1 MTSPF
6 TNLAEAAINRLLQ
19 LDPETRAHL
28 GELQDKII
36 RLRLGNAEPIEL
48 YVLPS
53 TSGVQLR
60 ETHERPPDVTLSGD
74 VPVFARLTL
83 RRFVPEIV
91 AAGEVQIS
99 GDIDLGRRFQH
110 ILEKIDVDWEEPA
123 ARVLGDVAA
132 HQLGNAVRSLA
143 RWSRQALRTLG
154 QDTAEYLQE
163 ESRLLPLR
171 SRTAALRQAVEAMHA
186 ETDKLEAR
194 IVRLREIVK

>member
-6 TNLAEAAINRLLQ
+6 TQLAEAAINRLLR
-19 LDPETRAHL
+19 LDPGARTRL
-28 GELQDKII
+28 GELQDKVI
-36 RLRLGNAEPIEL
+36 RLRLGSAEPFEL

-53 TSGVQLR
+53 ASGIQLR

-83 RRFVPEIV
+83 RRFVPEII
-91 AAGEVQIS
+91 ASGEVQIS

-132 HQLGNAVRSLA
+132 HQLGNAARGVA

-154 QDTAEYLQE
+154 QDAAEYLQE

-171 SRTAALRQAVEAMHA
+171 TRAAAFRQAVEALQTEA
-186 ETDKLEAR
+186 DKLETRVA
-194 IVRLREIVK
+194 RLRETVK

>member
-6 TNLAEAAINRLLQ
+6 TQLAEAAINRLLR
-19 LDPETRAHL
+19 LDPGARARL
-28 GELQDKII
+28 GGLQDKVI
-36 RLRLGNAEPIEL
+36 RLRLGSAEPFEL

-53 TSGVQLR
+53 ASGVQLR

-74 VPVFARLTL
+74 VPVFARLAL
-83 RRFVPEIV
+83 RRFVPEII
-91 AAGEVQIS
+91 ASGEVQIS
-99 GDIDLGRRFQH
+99 GDIDLGRRFQD

-132 HQLGNAVRSLA
+132 HQLGHAARGVA

-154 QDTAEYLQE
+154 QDAAEYLQE

-171 SRTAALRQAVEAMHA
+171 TRAAAFRQAVEAVRA
-186 ETDKLEAR
+186 AADGLDAR
-194 IVRLREIVK
+194 IARLREIVK

>member
-6 TNLAEAAINRLLQ
+6 TNLAEAVINRLLQ
-19 LDPETRAHL
+19 LDPEARAHL
-28 GELQDKII
+28 GELSDKVI
-36 RLRLGNAEPIEL
+36 RLRLGDAEPIEL

-53 TSGVQLR
+53 ASGVQLR
-60 ETHERPPDVTLSGD
+60 ETHERAPDVTLSGD

-91 AAGEVQIS
+91 AAGEVRIS

-132 HQLGNAVRSLA
+132 HQLGNAVRGVA

-154 QDTAEYLQE
+154 QDAAEYLQE

-171 SRTAALRQAVEAMHA
+171 SRAAAFRQAAEALHA
-186 ETDKLEAR
+186 ETDRLEAR
-194 IVRLREIVK
+194 VARLREIVK

>member
-6 TNLAEAAINRLLQ
+6 TNLAEAAINRVLR
-19 LDPETRAHL
+19 LDPDTRARL
-28 GELQDKII
+28 GEMSDKVI
-36 RLRLGNAEPIEL
+36 RLRLGDVEPIEL

-53 TSGVQLR
+53 ALGVQLR
-60 ETHERPPDVTLSGD
+60 ETYERPPDVTLSGD

-123 ARVLGDVAA
+123 ARILGDVAA
-132 HQLGNAVRSLA
+132 HQLGNAVRGVA
-143 RWSRQALRTLG
+143 RWSRHAMRTLG
-154 QDTAEYLQE
+154 QDAAEYLQE

-171 SRTAALRQAVEAMHA
+171 SRAAAFRQAVAAMHA
-186 ETDKLEAR
+186 ETEKLEVRVAR
-194 IVRLREIVK
+194 LHEKVK

>member
-6 TNLAEAAINRLLQ
+6 TNLAEAAINRVLR
-19 LDPETRAHL
+19 LDPDTRARL
-28 GELQDKII
+28 GEMSDKAI
-36 RLRLGNAEPIEL
+36 RLRLGDVEPIEL

-53 TSGVQLR
+53 ALGVHLR
-60 ETHERPPDVTLSGD
+60 ETYERPPDVTLSGD

-123 ARVLGDVAA
+123 ARILGDVAA
-132 HQLGNAVRSLA
+132 HQLGNAVRGVA
-143 RWSRQALRTLG
+143 RWSRHAMRTLG
-154 QDTAEYLQE
+154 QDAAEYLQE

-171 SRTAALRQAVEAMHA
+171 SRAATFRHAVAAMQAEA
-186 ETDKLEAR
+186 EKLEAR
-194 IVRLREIVK
+194 VARLHEKVK

>member
-1 MTSPF
+1 MTAPF
-6 TNLAEAAINRLLQ
+6 TSLAEAAINRVLHH
-19 LDPETRAHL
+19 DPDARARL
-28 GELQDKII
+28 GELIGKVI
-36 RLRLGNAEPIEL
+36 RLRLGDAEPIEI
-48 YVLPS
+48 YILPS
-53 TSGVQLR
+53 ASGVQLR
-60 ETHERPPDVTLSGD
+60 EAHERPPDVTLSGD

-132 HQLGNAVRSLA
+132 HQLGNAVRGVS
-143 RWSRQALRTLG
+143 RWSRHVMRTLS
-154 QDTAEYLQE
+154 QDAAEYLQE

-171 SRTAALRQAVEAMHA
+171 SRAVAFRQAVAAMHA
-186 ETDKLEAR
+186 EVDKLEAR
-194 IVRLREIVK
+194 VARLHEKVK